1 MLVGSTRSAS
11 GQSAAQ
17 PMRAEAKARYDA
29 GMAHYRARRYREAI
43 GDFQAA
49 AEIDPRRE
57 ILFAEAQATR
67 LAGDCPRAVTLYER
81 FLATRPPPQQVE
93 ATRIALD
100 RCRTVNPIPAAPAPV
115 LLDRPP
121 PPSTPSPRPWYRDPW
136 GALFVAGGA
145 AVLVPATILF
155 ATSFG
160 AARDARSAAIYG
172 SHGEQYEAA
181 RRRWKWGLG
190 GMVLGVAL
198 AGVGATRIVSV
209 GLDRGGAR
217 LALAG
222 SF

>member
-1 MLVGSTRSAS
+1 
-11 GQSAAQ
+11 
-17 PMRAEAKARYDA
+17 MRPEAKARYDA

-100 RCRTVNPIPAAPAPV
+100 RCRVANVIPVALAPV
-115 LLDRPP
+115 LVDRPP
-121 PPSTPSPRPWYRDPW
+121 PPATPSPRPWYRDPW
-136 GALFVAGGA
+136 GALLVAGGA
-145 AVLVPATILF
+145 VVLVPATIVF

-160 AARDARSAAIYG
+160 AAEDARRDRIYG
-172 SHGEQYEAA
+172 AFGDQHEAA
-181 RRRWKWGLG
+181 LRRWKWGLG
-190 GMVLGVAL
+190 GMVLGAAL
-198 AGVGATRIVSV
+198 VGLGATRIVSV

-217 LALAG
+217 VALAG